1 MLTLGRTLRTVMGAC
16 ALISMSTATAVG
28 ISGVNAVDRSPNR
41 TPTIVATGELI
52 LTTSPGILPAW
63 DAARIELTAIPPA
76 SLTELT
82 TSAAQRLE
90 LPVVAK
96 TGSANALSG
105 GFRFTNTKT
114 REVVN
119 CLIPTIDTKAR
130 VLDCVTIGAGQ
141 VWETTKIFFEI
152 SKIKSWTAFNADGQ
166 RTSLLTGIEF
176 KIPDDGTANFFND
189 KLSTTVF
196 STSVTIATGTL
207 DVTRRITR

>member
-1 MLTLGRTLRTVMGAC
+1 L
-16 ALISMSTATAVG
+16 
-28 ISGVNAVDRSPNR
+28 
-41 TPTIVATGELI
+41 TIVATGELI

-207 DVTRRITR
+207 DVTRRITG

>member
-16 ALISMSTATAVG
+16 ALISLSTATAVG
-28 ISGVNAVDRSPNR
+28 ISSVSAVDRSPNQ

-82 TSAAQRLE
+82 TSAAQRLQ

-119 CLIPTIDTKAR
+119 CLIPTIDTRAR
-130 VLDCVTIGAGQ
+130 VLIASQSVPGKYGKQQKSFSKSARLNHGQ
-141 VWETTKIFFEI
+141 
-152 SKIKSWTAFNADGQ
+152 
-166 RTSLLTGIEF
+166 
-176 KIPDDGTANFFND
+176 
-189 KLSTTVF
+189 LSTRTVSEPAF
-196 STSVTIATGTL
+196 SPESNSKFLTMEAQNFSMTNCPPQCSAQV
-207 DVTRRITR
+207 

>member
-1 MLTLGRTLRTVMGAC
+1 MLTLGRTLRIWAYSC
-16 ALISMSTATAVG
+16 ALISLSTAIDLSTHSA
-28 ISGVNAVDRSPNR
+28 NAVDRSPKH
-41 TPTIVATGELI
+41 TPTIVASGELI

-63 DAARIELTAIPPA
+63 DAAGIDLTTISPA

-114 REVVN
+114 REDVN
-119 CLIPTIDTKAR
+119 CLIPTIDTSAR

>member
-1 MLTLGRTLRTVMGAC
+1 MLTLGRTLRTVVRAC
-16 ALISMSTATAVG
+16 ALISLSTAIALSTA
-28 ISGVNAVDRSPNR
+28 SASAVDRSPNQ
-41 TPTIVATGELI
+41 TPTIVATGNLT

-63 DAARIELTAIPPA
+63 GAADIKLTAIAPTT
-76 SLTELT
+76 LTELT
-82 TSAAQRLE
+82 SSAAQRIQ

-119 CLIPTIDTKAR
+119 CFVPTIDTKAR
-130 VLDCVTIGAGQ
+130 VLDCVTVGAGQ
-141 VWETTKIFFEI
+141 VWQTNKIFFEI
-152 SKIKSWTAFNADGQ
+152 SKIRSWTAFNANGQ

-176 KIPDDGTANFFND
+176 KIPDDVTADFFND

-207 DVTRRITR
+207 DVTRRITN